1 MKKLRNNSGATM
13 LMAILLILV
22 AAVVSAVI
30 LTAATSAA
38 RHLRSDRQA
47 QQNYLAVSSAA
58 ELIRDSVLKD
68 SYYWEQVSKKEKN
81 EETGEETTVIE
92 SETETRPDGLL
103 GPWLAR
109 GVAAAG
115 CRDTVRVTV
124 PGQEDLPA
132 VQAAFSMDSSYN
144 ITVELSLEAPEGSD
158 CRMTLTLQANSSG
171 DDYWLEGT
179 THIIWRSVKWENP
192 RIVKGIGGA

>member
-38 RHLRSDRQA
+38 RHLRNDRQV

-179 THIIWRSVKWENP
+179 THIIWRSVKWETP

>member
-1 MKKLRNNSGATM
+1 MR
-13 LMAILLILV
+13 MAILLNRV

-38 RHLRSDRQA
+38 RHLRNDRQV

-92 SETETRPDGLL
+92 SETETPPDGLL

-132 VQAAFSMDSSYN
+132 VQAAFSMDSGYN
-144 ITVELSLEAPEGSD
+144 ITVELSLEAPEESD

>member
-103 GPWLAR
+103 GLFENLWAKFTN
-109 GVAAAG
+109 
-115 CRDTVRVTV
+115 RDKDNDKDSKK
-124 PGQEDLPA
+124 E
-132 VQAAFSMDSSYN
+132 VQKA
-144 ITVELSLEAPEGSD
+144 
-158 CRMTLTLQANSSG
+158 C
-171 DDYWLEGT
+171 
-179 THIIWRSVKWENP
+179 
-192 RIVKGIGGA
+192 

>member
-38 RHLRSDRQA
+38 RHLRNDRQV

-92 SETETRPDGLL
+92 SETETPPDGLL

-132 VQAAFSMDSSYN
+132 VQAAFSMDSGYN
-144 ITVELSLEAPEGSD
+144 ITVELSLEAPEESD

>member
-38 RHLRSDRQA
+38 RHLRNDRQV

-92 SETETRPDGLL
+92 SETETPPDGLL

-144 ITVELSLEAPEGSD
+144 ITVELSLEAPEESD

>member
-38 RHLRSDRQA
+38 RHLRSDRQV

-144 ITVELSLEAPEGSD
+144 ITVELSLEAPEESD